1 MAKQLVSA
9 AVLATTTAVTTAILA
24 TGASAQSLNLYGNSG
39 LIDMP
44 TAQAQPDAQISGTIS
59 GSASDRKI
67 TLAFQL
73 TKRLSASFR
82 YSELNDWTIAG
93 NDNDRGF
100 DVQFQ
105 LFEETDSLPG
115 IAIGLRDFMGQGAYG
130 AEYLVATK
138 TVHPNLRL
146 TGGLGWGRLSSSN
159 TVRVGANAQGGV
171 PTAKQWFNGPVG
183 FFGGAEWQTPVKG
196 LTFKAEYSSD
206 NYSREVA
213 AGAIKRK
220 NPFNFGL
227 EYKRRDAISFGLYYL
242 HGSEVGLRFST
253 AINPKRPPSA
263 GSLERAPVPVIAR
276 PANYSTSTD
285 WANQPS
291 FNATARTQF
300 AAVLKEQGLGVE
312 ALSITGRSA
321 ELRIR
326 NNTFNASS
334 QAIGRAARSMA
345 LVLPHSVEEFII
357 TPVVNGIPASS
368 VVIRR
373 SDLERL
379 ENDAM
384 GTEKI
389 LAASQIRSAFALPEG
404 GEYQS
409 GLYPNFSWTVAP
421 YVSISLFDG
430 SGPVRASGGL
440 RASADYA
447 ISPGFSLSGSVTQRV
462 FGNQQDETPPPSG
475 LPRVRTDRALYK
487 REGKTSLERLT
498 ADYMFKPGPDF
509 YGRVSVGYLE
519 SMFGGVST
527 ELLWQPANQNWGLGV
542 DVNYVKQRDFD
553 QLFGFRNYDVVTGH
567 VSAYWAV
574 NRGLTA
580 QLDVGRYLAG
590 DWGATLSVDRAFAN
604 GWKMGAYATVTDA
617 STAAFGEGSFT
628 KGLRLSVPLSWGIGT
643 PTRKTYAIDMNTEAR
658 DGGARLNVDNRIYGL
673 VSEYQRPGLEANW
686 ARFWR

>member
-9 AVLATTTAVTTAILA
+9 ALLATTTAVLS
-24 TGASAQSLNLYGNSG
+24 TGASGQTLNMYGNSG

-82 YSELNDWTIAG
+82 YSELNHWTIAG

-105 LFEETDSLPG
+105 LFEETDTLPG
-115 IAIGLRDFMGQGAYG
+115 IALGLRDFMGQGAYG

-138 TVHPNLRL
+138 KVHPNLRL

-159 TVRVGANAQGGV
+159 TVRVGANPQGGV
-171 PTAKQWFNGPVG
+171 PTSKQWFDGPVG
-183 FFGGAEWQTPVKG
+183 FFGGAEWQTPIKG
-196 LTFKAEYSSD
+196 MTFKAEYSSD
-206 NYSREVA
+206 QYSREVT

-220 NPFNFGL
+220 SPFNFGI

-242 HGSEVGLRFST
+242 QGSEVGLRFST

-263 GSLERAPVPVIAR
+263 GSLERAPLAVIAR
-276 PANYSTSTD
+276 PANYSTNTD
-285 WANQPS
+285 WANQPN
-291 FNATARTQF
+291 FNATTRTQF
-300 AAVLKEQGLGVE
+300 AAILKEQGLGVE

-326 NNTFNASS
+326 NNTFNASA

-357 TPVVNGIPASS
+357 TPVVNGVPASS

-389 LAASQIRSAFALPEG
+389 LSASQIRSAFPLSEG

-409 GLYPNFSWTVAP
+409 GLYPNFSWIIAP

-440 RASADYA
+440 RASADYSIA
-447 ISPGFSLSGSVTQRV
+447 PGFSLSGAVTQRV
-462 FGNQQDETPPPSG
+462 FGNQQNETPPPSG

-527 ELLWQPANQNWGLGV
+527 EILWQPANQNWGLGV

-567 VSAYWAV
+567 VSAYWTV
-574 NRGLTA
+574 KRGLTA

-590 DWGATLSVDRAFAN
+590 DSGATLSVDRNFAN

-617 STAAFGEGSFT
+617 STASFGEGSFT

-658 DGGARLNVDNRIYGL
+658 DGGARLNVDNRLYGL
-673 VSEYQRPGLEANW
+673 VSEYQHPGLEANW